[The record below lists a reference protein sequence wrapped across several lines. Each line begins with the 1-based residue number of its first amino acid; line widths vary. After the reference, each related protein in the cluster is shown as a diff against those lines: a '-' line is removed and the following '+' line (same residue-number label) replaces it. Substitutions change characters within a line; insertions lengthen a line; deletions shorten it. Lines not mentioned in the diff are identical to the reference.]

1 MKLRLLSPLLAVS
14 LITSMS
20 LGAAPVRGWLS
31 WRGPEQA
38 GVSHETGLPE
48 RVDADAPLWTAPLSG
63 QSTPVIADGRLYING
78 YAGDGQDLQEVVACF
93 DAETGRRIWEH
104 RENDFLSDLIYK
116 RYSTSAPTVD
126 PETGNVYVQGSQ
138 GMLMGFAADGRL
150 LWRISMMEDF
160 GRMTFPNG
168 RTASPVVDGELVIT
182 RGITSSWGAYG
193 PPGDRFYAFDKVTGE
208 LVWQSSPAGPP
219 QDPSFSHPY
228 LDWWG
233 GRRVLY
239 TAGGDSSVLAMDVRT
254 GQPLWRFPF
263 AKAGA
268 KGGINASIVR
278 HGDHLIALHESEN
291 LDSSEIGRMA
301 AFRIPAPDAVKPP
314 NEATPQVF
322 TAGDLEVWRNGVGCL
337 SSSPV
342 VVGDLVYEVS
352 GTGDLACVDAVTGK
366 VLWKK
371 KLGIEQRQSSPFHA
385 GGLLYVAMY
394 ISAEGAEAAA
404 DASGGD
410 GELFVLR
417 PSRDGVEVVSQTRLN
432 GRCYGSPV
440 GYNGKLYVQTDK
452 QLYCFGKP
460 GANPGLAAQERAAA
474 AAVKPWPAPGS
485 AASLQA
491 IPFEVILRPGQTQS
505 YRIRLVDARGFVV
518 PGTVDPREVKWERYI
533 PPTALVRSELNG
545 DFDASG
551 RLVAAAA
558 PEPSAGVFK
567 GTWKG
572 PDGRELTGFVKARIL
587 PGLPMKI
594 DFEGA
599 ELSNTTTN
607 SVEPA
612 TAFAYPP
619 LPWAACRFKFE
630 VREKEMDGKSNRAL
644 VKTIDNKRLQR
655 GQVFVGHADMR
666 NYTIEAD
673 VLTEGNRRKMSEVGL
688 INQRYLIVLKGNSQQ
703 LEINS
708 NQERIKKAVPFR
720 WAPNEWYRLKARV
733 DVAADGSGVVR
744 AKAWKRGEPEP
755 EAWNIEV
762 SHAAAH
768 AAGSPGFF
776 GFSPQDQRLAID
788 NLVVT
793 AN

>member
-31 WRGPEQA
+31 WRGAEQA

-104 RENDFLSDLIYK
+104 RENDFLSDMIYK

-126 PETGNVYVQGSQ
+126 PETCNVYVQGSQ
-138 GMLMGFAADGRL
+138 GMLMGFAAYWLL

-291 LDSSEIGRMA
+291 MDSSEIGRMA

-314 NEATPQVF
+314 NETTPQVF

-337 SSSPV
+337 SS
-342 VVGDLVYEVS
+342 
-352 GTGDLACVDAVTGK
+352 
-366 VLWKK
+366 
-371 KLGIEQRQSSPFHA
+371 
-385 GGLLYVAMY
+385 
-394 ISAEGAEAAA
+394 
-404 DASGGD
+404 
-410 GELFVLR
+410 
-417 PSRDGVEVVSQTRLN
+417 
-432 GRCYGSPV
+432 
-440 GYNGKLYVQTDK
+440 
-452 QLYCFGKP
+452 
-460 GANPGLAAQERAAA
+460 
-474 AAVKPWPAPGS
+474 
-485 AASLQA
+485 
-491 IPFEVILRPGQTQS
+491 
-505 YRIRLVDARGFVV
+505 
-518 PGTVDPREVKWERYI
+518 
-533 PPTALVRSELNG
+533 
-545 DFDASG
+545 
-551 RLVAAAA
+551 
-558 PEPSAGVFK
+558 
-567 GTWKG
+567 
-572 PDGRELTGFVKARIL
+572 
-587 PGLPMKI
+587 
-594 DFEGA
+594 
-599 ELSNTTTN
+599 
-607 SVEPA
+607 
-612 TAFAYPP
+612 
-619 LPWAACRFKFE
+619 
-630 VREKEMDGKSNRAL
+630 
-644 VKTIDNKRLQR
+644 
-655 GQVFVGHADMR
+655 
-666 NYTIEAD
+666 
-673 VLTEGNRRKMSEVGL
+673 
-688 INQRYLIVLKGNSQQ
+688 
-703 LEINS
+703 
-708 NQERIKKAVPFR
+708 
-720 WAPNEWYRLKARV
+720 
-733 DVAADGSGVVR
+733 
-744 AKAWKRGEPEP
+744 
-755 EAWNIEV
+755 
-762 SHAAAH
+762 
-768 AAGSPGFF
+768 
-776 GFSPQDQRLAID
+776 
-788 NLVVT
+788 
-793 AN
+793 